1 MYKFSFYILKF
12 IYCNFIA
19 IHHNAG
25 VVVVEVV
32 VMILGIVV
40 LAIIT
45 VMIVLFTFSAY
56 TKRVFLVLLHK
67 CFLELQF

>member
-1 MYKFSFYILKF
+1 M
-12 IYCNFIA
+12 
-19 IHHNAG
+19 
-25 VVVVEVV
+25 VEVVV
-32 VMILGIVV
+32 VMILGILV

-56 TKRVFLVLLHK
+56 TNRVFLALLHK

>member
-1 MYKFSFYILKF
+1 M
-12 IYCNFIA
+12 
-19 IHHNAG
+19 
-25 VVVVEVV
+25 VEVVV

>member
-1 MYKFSFYILKF
+1 MS
-12 IYCNFIA
+12 CNFIA
-19 IHHNAG
+19 IHRNAG
-25 VVVVEVV
+25 VVVVEVVV

-67 CFLELQF
+67 FFLELQF

>member
-1 MYKFSFYILKF
+1 MS
-12 IYCNFIA
+12 CNFIA

-32 VMILGIVV
+32 VVMIIGIVV

-45 VMIVLFTFSAY
+45 VMIALFAFSAY
-56 TKRVFLVLLHK
+56 TKRVFLGLLHNY
-67 CFLELQF
+67 FLKQF